1 MHYNVIVTAEIK
13 QSLANPASF
22 DMPQG
27 VKNLLSDLLASKVKV
42 ISEGTLRSSK
52 DGRITLTFNSA
63 NGRENTISFSKSE
76 PNLIALCRGEN
87 TFQDSVTIFLEE
99 GKRHRCVGNGKNG
112 EHVEFTVRTSKVD
125 NRLLKSGKLNLE
137 YSIDVCGVCAESSQM
152 NITVVHDTSEK

>member
-1 MHYNVIVTAEIK
+1 MHYNVIVTAEIR
-13 QSLANPASF
+13 QALANPASF

-27 VKNLLSDLLASKVKV
+27 VKDLLSDLLASKVKV

-52 DGRITLTFNSA
+52 DGRITLTFRSA
-63 NGRENTISFSKSE
+63 NRRENTISFSKSE
-76 PNLIALCRGEN
+76 PGLIALCRGEN
-87 TFQDSVTIFLEE
+87 LFQDAVTVFLEE
-99 GKRHRCVGNGKNG
+99 GKRHRCVGTGKDG

>member
-13 QSLANPASF
+13 QLLANPASF

-42 ISEGTLRSSK
+42 VSEGTLRSSK

-63 NGRENTISFSKSE
+63 NGHENTISFSKAE
-76 PNLIALCRGEN
+76 PNLIALCRGEKL
-87 TFQDSVTIFLEE
+87 FQDAVTIFLEE
-99 GKRHRCVGNGKNG
+99 GKRHRCISSGKDG

-137 YSIDVCGVCAESSQM
+137 YSIDVCGVRAESSQM